1 AKTKARTRARAN
13 PRARARTANGG
24 GSSLELRRAQLEW
37 IFLFRFFF
45 WLLFV
50 GLLLDGRGLGRA
62 AEPLAAPEQPL
73 EQRRGLVG
81 VAAKLDAARQ
91 LDHHAARAILD
102 GGGEDRRRLA
112 ALGVAAA
119 QRAIAHFILRLD
131 VRHLAQERVEARVG
145 GGGRAELPHAD
156 RRVERLRFAGGA
168 EVAAVVGRRLR
179 QIAQPLDGELGLG
192 AGRRLELVERQQ
204 HAGVEQR
211 SRGRDLLLR
220 ARRRAQL
227 QARLDQLAIERA
239 LDLRAAAEEAHV
251 LD

>member
-1 AKTKARTRARAN
+1 LRVRCAGTPSSAAPAVSHASAVCIPLASGTKPPSGSRRLSRWRNSASPGAKTKARTRARAN

-81 VAAKLDAARQ
+81 VAEKLDAARQ

-119 QRAIAHFILRLD
+119 QRAIAHF
-131 VRHLAQERVEARVG
+131 
-145 GGGRAELPHAD
+145 
-156 RRVERLRFAGGA
+156 
-168 EVAAVVGRRLR
+168 
-179 QIAQPLDGELGLG
+179 
-192 AGRRLELVERQQ
+192 
-204 HAGVEQR
+204 
-211 SRGRDLLLR
+211 
-220 ARRRAQL
+220 
-227 QARLDQLAIERA
+227 
-239 LDLRAAAEEAHV
+239 
-251 LD
+251 